1 MGVSMMQEA
10 INVVDLEKSFS
21 EHKVLDKISFHV
33 PTGTIFALLGTN
45 GSGKTTTVKIMTTL
59 LKPDGGAVKING
71 LDILAQA
78 LEAQKEFSLTGQF
91 AAVDEVLT
99 GRENLVLIAKLRHLK
114 NYSQKVDELLTDF
127 DLQDAADRPTQTYSG
142 GMRRKLDLAMSLIDP
157 PRILFLDEPTTGLD
171 PQARAALWQMIRTL
185 KKAGVT
191 IFLTTQ
197 YLEEAEQLADTVAIL
212 NRGKIA
218 IQGTIA
224 EVKKHLPKETL
235 ELTFAD
241 EGTLEAAEQLVGG
254 KMNKELLALNVATN
268 SEVEK
273 ITEVLNQLQAAKI
286 EILTFTQKQA
296 SLDDVFFMIVENR
309 RAGEK

>member
-1 MGVSMMQEA
+1 MQEA

-21 EHKVLDKISFHV
+21 DHKVLDKISFHV
-33 PTGTIFALLGTN
+33 PTGSIFALLGTN
-45 GSGKTTTVKIMTTL
+45 GSGKTTTVKMMTTL
-59 LKPDGGAVKING
+59 LKPDNG
-71 LDILAQA
+71 YIMIDGMNV
-78 LEAQKEFSLTGQF
+78 LEQSLKVQKEFSLTGQF

-114 NYSQKVDELLTDF
+114 NYTEKVDELLKEF
-127 DLQDAADRPTQTYSG
+127 DLQEAADRPTQTYSG

-171 PQARAALWQMIRTL
+171 PQARAALWQMIRSL

-218 IQGTIA
+218 LQGSIA
-224 EVKKHLPKETL
+224 EVKKQLPKETL

-241 EGTLEAAEQLVGG
+241 EETLEAAEQIVGG
-254 KMNKELLALNVATN
+254 KMNRELLALNVVTDN
-268 SEVEK
+268 QVER
-273 ITEVLNQLQAAKI
+273 ITTILNQLQAAKI
-286 EILTFTQKQA
+286 EILTFTQKQS

-309 RAGEK
+309 GEREK

>member
-1 MGVSMMQEA
+1 
-10 INVVDLEKSFS
+10 
-21 EHKVLDKISFHV
+21 
-33 PTGTIFALLGTN
+33 
-45 GSGKTTTVKIMTTL
+45 
-59 LKPDGGAVKING
+59 
-71 LDILAQA
+71 
-78 LEAQKEFSLTGQF
+78 LTGQF

-99 GRENLVLIAKLRHLK
+99 GRENLVLIAKLRHMK
-114 NYSQKVDELLTDF
+114 NYTEKVDELLTEF
-127 DLQDAADRPTQTYSG
+127 DLQEAADRPTQTYSG

-171 PQARAALWQMIRTL
+171 PQARAALWQMIRSL

-218 IQGTIA
+218 LQGSIA
-224 EVKKHLPKETL
+224 EVKKQLPKETL

-241 EGTLEAAEQLVGG
+241 EETLEAAEQLVGG
-254 KMNKELLALNVATN
+254 KMNKELLALNVVTDN
-268 SEVEK
+268 QVER
-273 ITEVLNQLQAAKI
+273 ITTILNQLQAAKI
-286 EILTFTQKQA
+286 EILTFTQKQS

-309 RAGEK
+309 GEREK

>member
-1 MGVSMMQEA
+1 MQEA

-142 GMRRKLDLAMSLIDP
+142 GMRRKLDLTMSLIDP

>member
-1 MGVSMMQEA
+1 MQEA

-114 NYSQKVDELLTDF
+114 NYSQKIDELLTDF

>member
-1 MGVSMMQEA
+1 MQEA

-114 NYSQKVDELLTDF
+114 NYLQKVDELLTDF

-235 ELTFAD
+235 ELTFTD

-254 KMNKELLALNVATN
+254 KMNKELLALNVAAN

-296 SLDDVFFMIVENR
+296 SLDDVFFMVVENR